1 MWNTCLMSGSVGLL
15 GVGQGTYFVSVHG
28 SKLGLREGSV
38 GRNLVVLTGVYT
50 YVAALVQE
58 DMI

>member
-1 MWNTCLMSGSVGLL
+1 MSGSVGLL